1 MTVRTSVLVLVAALA
16 IATVLSNHPRAY
28 TANGPKWIQGTASY
42 VINPANLDLPL
53 AAVVSALRAGADT
66 WALQSTAAFAFTY
79 AGPSSQV
86 TNTNDGINL
95 VLFRNASSGSAIAT
109 TYSWF
114 SGSRLL
120 DTDIV
125 FWDGGFHFFTG
136 TTGCSNGF
144 YIEDIAAHEFG
155 HALGLGHSASASATM
170 YPSVSSCNT
179 ANRSLDA
186 DDLAGYCSSTGR
198 GPGRHLPR
206 RAAFGSCAD
215 PLSRDRMRPATA

>member
-1 MTVRTSVLVLVAALA
+1 VTIRTSVSVLVAALA

-28 TANGPKWIQGTASY
+28 MANGPKWNQGTASY
-42 VINPANLDLPL
+42 VINPANLDLPIG
-53 AAVVSALRAGADT
+53 AVVSAVRAGADT
-66 WALQSTAAFAFTY
+66 WALQSTAAFAFNY

-95 VLFRNASSGSAIAT
+95 VLFRNQSNGPAIAT

-114 SGSRLL
+114 SGLRLL

-125 FWDGGFHFFTG
+125 FWDDGFHFFAG
-136 TTGCSNGF
+136 TTGCSEGF

-155 HALGLGHSASASATM
+155 HALGLGHSTSESATM
-170 YPSVSSCNT
+170 WFSVSSCST

-186 DDLAGYCSSTGR
+186 DDLAGVLAIYGPRTG
-198 GPGRHLPR
+198 PP
-206 RAAFGSCAD
+206 
-215 PLSRDRMRPATA
+215 PATPTGLRFVR